1 MRGSGRAERGAARP
15 PEWVIPAADVAAGAA
30 EVARLVHSSL
40 PELAWGRTA
49 AGVFVTGP
57 VPAPRPLPSN
67 LSDAEHSAFLVRLA
81 GLLSFL
87 AAHGLGLSADG
98 ALAVGAKPST
108 RDVPWL
114 LSPPAPAWRAAS
126 APAVLGVVALR
137 LAGRE
142 PRFDRR
148 GDARQSLSEALADGL
163 PARTA
168 EVVAAVLR
176 SDASARPSDAL
187 LLDLARSCGGSGKVA
202 LDLLGLVAPRELDGD
217 SGERLVATGPAA
229 DWVAR
234 GAARR
239 APGEVAF
246 SETGPPG
253 SIEEGAPLLAL
264 ADGLGPDPRAD
275 ALRSLARGEPVASVE
290 GPPLVLLARRLDTWG
305 AGAVGAW
312 DAIPRALPG
321 VVRIET
327 RSDAPPPWQKASLV
341 APRLGREEVA
351 GLVHLPYASPSAAVR
366 LWAELAEEAAGDAG
380 RLLGAARRKARAFLA
395 PASGRSVSGRASHPE
410 AEIVLKGS
418 ALLAD
423 GFSTEDAAAVSGI
436 GLARVA
442 EVLDEAVDEGALAR
456 TANGLYRFVDAVQ
469 RRRLAG
475 SLRSAEKEAGIARLE
490 TVRRDEGRLL
500 QARLAAFGERS
511 EVVAEAR
518 LRFLAAA
525 REGAAEE
532 VLSLL
537 SRAPASDP
545 DLGAPFLALEAY
557 ATAGKMEEARR
568 AAERIDP
575 REVASETLL
584 RRVSAARLLARM
596 GQADTAL
603 KLVRGDGDTEERLAR
618 ASLLLDLRR
627 EAEADRLLQ
636 AIGVVAG
643 GVRGCLLRAELY
655 ERRQELDRAGEELL
669 AAAEAL
675 DGPSDEPG
683 LLDARFTAGYL
694 ALGLGRPRE
703 ARAFFRAAL
712 EEAREPSRRADAL
725 FDLSVAAAAEG
736 AHADAERALEEALSL
751 FSALGE
757 RERYLSAL
765 GQRAALALG
774 RSDAAS
780 AYRDLEVVFAHD
792 RLPGRG
798 HQLLFSIPLRQ
809 RLALADG
816 DDAEGAEAFA
826 EAVAALRQRP
836 EHPARREVLV
846 LEGAR
851 LLAAD
856 SAAEALAR
864 LEEAAP
870 HPDARSGV
878 EPLRRRLVASALR
891 DLGRLG
897 RPPAGLDGDE
907 ATLLDAEERLGRGL
921 PPPAAAWRVLAAR
934 LESPDGPLAVA
945 TRLLEW
951 RGRFPGSFAGPE
963 GAALRD
969 LGERAA
975 RRAGLERAA
984 SRLAAGAER
993 PGRRDERTS
1002 RGGGPL
1008 LVAEDASTRELF
1020 ETVRKVATTRLS
1032 VLVLGES
1039 GTGKEVVAREIH
1051 RASGRPGAFVA
1062 VNVAALV
1069 ESLAEA
1075 ELFGAARGAYT
1086 GAERDRAGVL
1096 EASSGG
1102 TLFLDEIGDLS
1113 PRIQAKLL
1121 RVLQEREVRRLGET
1135 RTRPVDLRLVTAT
1148 HRDLARLCTE
1158 GRFREDL
1165 LYRIAQLS
1173 LTLGPLRE
1181 RPRDLRALLEAALDG
1196 TPLSPEARAA
1206 FLSWRWPGNVRELLS
1221 AVESARALA
1230 GEGERIERS
1239 HLPPAL
1245 RAVPGTVV
1253 EPGGRYRTAVDQA
1266 KRRVILE
1273 VLAEAG
1279 GNRTRAAALLGLSR
1293 QSLLYEMKRL
1303 AIRD

>member
-1 MRGSGRAERGAARP
+1 
-15 PEWVIPAADVAAGAA
+15 VIPAADVAAGAA

-40 PELAWGRTA
+40 PELSWGRTA

-57 VPAPRPLPSN
+57 VAAPRPLPAD

-98 ALAVGAKPST
+98 ALALGAKPST

-114 LSPPAPAWRAAS
+114 RSPPSPAWRAAS
-126 APAVLGVVALR
+126 VPAVLGGVALR

-148 GDARQSLSEALADGL
+148 GDARQSLAEALSDGL

-187 LLDLARSCGGSGKVA
+187 LLDLARSCGGSGRVA

-217 SGERLVATGPAA
+217 SGERLVSTGPAA
-229 DWVAR
+229 EWIGR

-239 APGEVAF
+239 APDELAF

-275 ALRSLARGEPVASVE
+275 VLRALARGEPTATVD
-290 GPPLVLLARRLDTWG
+290 GPPLALLAHGLDAWG
-305 AGAVGAW
+305 ASAVEAW
-312 DAIPRALPG
+312 EAIPRVLPG

-327 RSDAPPPWQKASLV
+327 RLDAPPPWQKASLV

-366 LWAELAEEAAGDAG
+366 LWTELSEEAAGDAV
-380 RLLGAARRKARAFLA
+380 RLLRAARRKARAFLSSGSGRS
-395 PASGRSVSGRASHPE
+395 ASGRTSHPE
-410 AEIVLKGS
+410 TEIVLKGS
-418 ALLAD
+418 ALLGD
-423 GFSTEDAAAVSGI
+423 GFSPEEAAAVSGV
-436 GLARVA
+436 GAACVA
-442 EVLDEAVDEGALAR
+442 EVLAEAVEEGTLAR
-456 TANGLYRFVDAVQ
+456 TARGLHRFVDPAQ

-475 SLRSAEKEAGIARLE
+475 VLRPAERDAGLARLE
-490 TVRRDEGRLL
+490 AAGSVAGRLL
-500 QARLAAFGERS
+500 LARLAAFGERS
-511 EVVAEAR
+511 EVLDEAR
-518 LRFLAAA
+518 LRLLAAG
-525 REGAAEE
+525 REGAHEE
-532 VLSLL
+532 VLALL
-537 SRAPASDP
+537 SRAPAADP
-545 DLGAPFLALEAY
+545 DLGTPLLALETY
-557 ATAGKMEEARR
+557 AAAGRLEEARR
-568 AAERIDP
+568 TAERIDP
-575 REVASETLL
+575 CGVASEPLV

-596 GQADTAL
+596 GQAEPAL
-603 KLVRGDGDTEERLAR
+603 QLLGDDVDTEERLAR

-627 EAEADRLLQ
+627 EVEADRLLQ

-643 GVRGCLLRAELY
+643 GVRGCLLRAELH
-655 ERRQELDRAGEELL
+655 ERRQELDRAEAELL

-712 EEAREPSRRADAL
+712 DEAREPARRADAL

-751 FSALGE
+751 FSSLGE

-816 DDAEGAEAFA
+816 DDAEGADAFA
-826 EAVAALRQRP
+826 EAMAALRERP

-851 LLAAD
+851 LLAAG

-878 EPLRRRLVASALR
+878 EPFRCRLVASALR
-891 DLGRLG
+891 DLGRSA
-897 RPPAGLDGDE
+897 RPSAGLDGDE
-907 ATLLDAEERLGRGL
+907 KTLLDAEERLGRGL

-951 RGRFPGSFAGPE
+951 RGRFPGAFAGPD

-993 PGRRDERTS
+993 PGRRVERATC
-1002 RGGGPL
+1002 GAGPGI
-1008 LVAEDASTRELF
+1008 VAEDAATRELF
-1020 ETVRKVATTRLS
+1020 ETVRKVAATRLS
-1032 VLVLGES
+1032 LLVLGES

-1051 RASGRPGAFVA
+1051 RASGRPGPFVA

-1181 RPRDLRALLEAALDG
+1181 RPRDLRALLDAALDG

-1230 GEGERIERS
+1230 GPGERIERS

-1245 RAVPGTVV
+1245 RTVYGTVV
-1253 EPGGRYRTAVDQA
+1253 EPGGRYRTAVDEA
-1266 KRRVILE
+1266 KRRVIRE
-1273 VLAEAG
+1273 ALAEAG

-1293 QSLLYEMKRL
+1293 QSLLYELKRL
-1303 AIRD
+1303 EIRD

>member
-1 MRGSGRAERGAARP
+1 MRGRGRAERGATRP
-15 PEWVIPAADVAAGAA
+15 PEWVVPAADVAAGAA
-30 EVARLVHSSL
+30 EVARLVHPSL

-49 AGVFVTGP
+49 AGAFVTGP
-57 VPAPRPLPSN
+57 VPPPRSLPTD

-98 ALAVGAKPST
+98 ALALGAKPTT

-114 LSPPAPAWRAAS
+114 LSPPVPAWRAAS
-126 APAVLGVVALR
+126 VTAVLGGVALR

-148 GDARQSLSEALADGL
+148 GETRKSLAEALSDGL
-163 PARTA
+163 PVRTA
-168 EVVAAVLR
+168 EVVATVLR

-187 LLDLARSCGGSGKVA
+187 LLDLARPCGGSGKVA
-202 LDLLGLVAPRELDGD
+202 LDLLGLVLPRELDGE

-229 DWVAR
+229 EWVAR

-239 APGEVAF
+239 APAEAAF
-246 SETGPPG
+246 SEAGPPE

-275 ALRSLARGEPVASVE
+275 VLRALARGEAVAAVD
-290 GPPLVLLARRLDTWG
+290 GPPLVLLARGIDAWG
-305 AGAVGAW
+305 AGAVDAW
-312 DAIPRALPG
+312 EAIPRALPG
-321 VVRIET
+321 VVRVET

-341 APRLGREEVA
+341 APRLGREEVV
-351 GLVHLPYASPSAAVR
+351 GLVHLPHASPLAAGR
-366 LWAELAEEAAGDAG
+366 LWTELAEEAAGDAG
-380 RLLGAARRKARAFLA
+380 RLLRAARKKARAFLDGGA
-395 PASGRSVSGRASHPE
+395 VRSASSRTSHPE
-410 AEIVLKGS
+410 AAIVLEAS
-418 ALLAD
+418 ALLGD
-423 GFSTEDAAAVSGI
+423 GFPTEEAAAVSGV
-436 GLARVA
+436 GAARVA
-442 EVLDEAVDEGALAR
+442 EVLEEAVDEGTLSR
-456 TANGLYRFVDAVQ
+456 TARGRHRFVDPLQ

-475 SLRSAEKEAGIARLE
+475 SLRPAEKEAGLARLE
-490 TVRRDEGRLL
+490 ATGPADGRLL
-500 QARLAAFGERS
+500 LARLAAFGERR
-511 EVVAEAR
+511 EVVAAAR
-518 LRFLAAA
+518 LRFLEAA
-525 REGAAEE
+525 RLGAAEE
-532 VLSLL
+532 VLALL

-545 DLGAPFLALEAY
+545 DLGAPLLALETY
-557 ATAGKMEEARR
+557 AAAGRMEDARR
-568 AAERIDP
+568 VAERIDP
-575 REVASETLL
+575 RSMAPEPLA
-584 RRVSAARLLARM
+584 RRVAAARLLARM
-596 GQADTAL
+596 GQDATAL
-603 KLVRGDGDTEERLAR
+603 ELLPDGADTEERLAR
-618 ASLLLDLRR
+618 AALLLDLRR

-636 AIGVVAG
+636 AIGVAAG
-643 GVRGCLLRAELY
+643 GARGCLLRAELH
-655 ERRQELDRAGEELL
+655 ERRQELDRAERELL
-669 AAAEAL
+669 AAAEAF

-694 ALGLGRPRE
+694 ALELGRPRE
-703 ARAFFRAAL
+703 ARAFFRAAHD
-712 EEAREPSRRADAL
+712 EAREPARRADAL
-725 FDLSVAAAAEG
+725 YDLSVAAAAEG
-736 AHADAERALEEALSL
+736 AHAEAERALDEALSL
-751 FSALGE
+751 FSSLGE
-757 RERYLSAL
+757 SERYLSAL
-765 GQRAALALG
+765 GQRATLALG

-780 AYRDLEVVFAHD
+780 AYRDLEVVLAHD
-792 RLPGRG
+792 RLPARG

-816 DDAEGAEAFA
+816 DDAEGADAYA
-826 EAVAALRQRP
+826 EAAKVLRERP
-836 EHPARREVLV
+836 DHPARREVLV

-851 LLAAD
+851 LLAAG

-870 HPDARSGV
+870 LPDTRSVV
-878 EPLRRRLVASALR
+878 EPLRRRLVASAHR
-891 DLGRLG
+891 DLGRPG
-897 RPPAGLDGDE
+897 TPPGGLYGDE
-907 ATLLDAEERLGRGL
+907 ATLLDAEERLGRGM
-921 PPPAAAWRVLAAR
+921 PPPAAAWRVLARR
-934 LESPDGPLAVA
+934 LESPDGPVAIA

-951 RGRFPGSFAGPE
+951 RGRFPQAFAGPD

-984 SRLAAGAER
+984 ARLAAGAER
-993 PGRRDERTS
+993 PGRREERAS
-1002 RGGGPL
+1002 RGGGPG
-1008 LVAEDASTRELF
+1008 LVAEDAATRELF
-1020 ETVRKVATTRLS
+1020 ETARKVAATRLS

-1051 RASGRPGAFVA
+1051 RTSGRPGPFVA
-1062 VNVAALV
+1062 VNVAALA

-1086 GAERDRAGVL
+1086 GAERDRAGVV

-1113 PRIQAKLL
+1113 PPVQAKLL
-1121 RVLQEREVRRLGET
+1121 RVLQEKEVRRLGET

-1148 HRDLARLCTE
+1148 HRDLERLCAE

-1165 LYRIAQLS
+1165 YYRIAQLS

-1181 RPRDLRALLEAALDG
+1181 RPRDLRALLDGALEG
-1196 TPLSPEARAA
+1196 TPLAPEARAA
-1206 FLSWRWPGNVRELLS
+1206 LLSWRWPGNVRELLS

-1230 GEGERIERS
+1230 GPGERIEKG

-1245 RAVPGTVV
+1245 RDGPGPVV
-1253 EPGGRYRTAVDQA
+1253 EQAGRYRTAVDEA
-1266 KRRVILE
+1266 RRRVILE
-1273 VLAEAG
+1273 ALAEAG

-1303 AIRD
+1303 GIRG

>member
-1 MRGSGRAERGAARP
+1 MRGRGRAERGAARP

-30 EVARLVHSSL
+30 EVARLVHPSL

-49 AGVFVTGP
+49 AGVFVAGP
-57 VPAPRPLPSN
+57 VPAPRPLPAD

-98 ALAVGAKPST
+98 ALALGAKPST

-114 LSPPAPAWRAAS
+114 LSPPVPAWRAAPVHS
-126 APAVLGVVALR
+126 VLGGVALR

-148 GDARQSLSEALADGL
+148 GHVRQSLAEALSDGL

-168 EVVAAVLR
+168 EVVATVLR

-187 LLDLARSCGGSGKVA
+187 LLDLARPCGGSAKVA
-202 LDLLGLVAPRELDGD
+202 IDLLGLVLPRELDGD
-217 SGERLVATGPAA
+217 SAERLVSTGSAA

-239 APGEVAF
+239 APDEVAF

-253 SIEEGAPLLAL
+253 SLEEGAPILAL
-264 ADGLGPDPRAD
+264 ATGLGPDPRAD
-275 ALRSLARGEPVASVE
+275 ILRALARGEPVASVE
-290 GPPLVLLARRLDTWG
+290 GPPLVLLGLGLDAWG
-305 AGAVGAW
+305 AGAVEAW
-312 DAIPRALPG
+312 EAIPRVLPG
-321 VVRIET
+321 VIRIET

-341 APRLGREEVA
+341 FPRLGREEVA

-366 LWAELAEEAAGDAG
+366 LWTELAEEAAGDAG
-380 RLLGAARRKARAFLA
+380 RLLRAARRKARAFLA
-395 PASGRSVSGRASHPE
+395 PGAGRSATARTSHPE
-410 AEIVLKGS
+410 AEIVLKAS
-418 ALLAD
+418 ALLGD
-423 GFSTEDAAAVSGI
+423 GFSTEEAAAVSGV
-436 GLARVA
+436 GASRVA
-442 EVLDEAVDEGALAR
+442 EVLDEAMDEGALAR
-456 TANGLYRFVDAVQ
+456 TADGLYRFADPAQ

-475 SLRSAEKEAGIARLE
+475 SLRPAEKEAGMARLE
-490 TVRRDEGRLL
+490 AAGRDDGRLRL
-500 QARLAAFGERS
+500 ARLAAFGERPD
-511 EVVAEAR
+511 VVAAAR
-518 LRFLAAA
+518 SRFLEAS

-532 VLSLL
+532 ALALL

-545 DLGAPFLALEAY
+545 DLGAPLLALEVY
-557 ATAGKMEEARR
+557 AAAGRMEEARSVG
-568 AAERIDP
+568 ERIDP
-575 REVASETLL
+575 RTAASEPLS
-584 RRVSAARLLARM
+584 RRVSAARLLVRM
-596 GQADTAL
+596 GQAETAL
-603 KLVRGDGDTEERLAR
+603 GLVGDDGDTETRLAR

-627 EAEADRLLQ
+627 EAEAGRMLD
-636 AIGVVAG
+636 AIGAAAG
-643 GVRGCLLRAELY
+643 GVRGCLLRAELH
-655 ERRQELDRAGEELL
+655 ERRQELERAEAELL
-669 AAAEAL
+669 SAAQAL
-675 DGPSDEPG
+675 DGPSNEPG

-703 ARAFFRAAL
+703 ARTFFRAAL
-712 EEAREPSRRADAL
+712 DEAREPARRADAL
-725 FDLSVAAAAEG
+725 FDLSVAAAMEG
-736 AHADAERALEEALSL
+736 ARADAERALEEALSL
-751 FSALGE
+751 FSSLGE
-757 RERYLSAL
+757 RERYVSAL

-774 RSDAAS
+774 RSDAGS
-780 AYRDLEVVFAHD
+780 AYRDLEVVLAHD
-792 RLPGRG
+792 RRPGRG

-826 EAVAALRQRP
+826 EGVLALRERP

-851 LLAAD
+851 LLAAG

-878 EPLRRRLVASALR
+878 EPLRRRLAASALR
-891 DLGRLG
+891 DLGRPG

-907 ATLLDAEERLGRGL
+907 TTLLDAEERLGRGL
-921 PPPAAAWRVLAAR
+921 PPPAAAWRVLATR

-951 RGRFPGSFAGPE
+951 RGRFPEAFAGTD

-969 LGERAA
+969 LGERSA

-984 SRLAAGAER
+984 ARLAAGAER
-993 PGRRDERTS
+993 PGRREERACRAES
-1002 RGGGPL
+1002 PL
-1008 LVAEDASTRELF
+1008 LVAEDAATRELF
-1020 ETVRKVATTRLS
+1020 ETVRKVAATRLS

-1051 RASGRPGAFVA
+1051 RASGRPGPFVG
-1062 VNVAALV
+1062 VNVAAFA

-1148 HRDLARLCTE
+1148 HRDLARLCIE

-1181 RPRDLRALLEAALDG
+1181 RPRDLRALLDAALDG
-1196 TPLSPEARAA
+1196 TPLAPEARAA
-1206 FLSWRWPGNVRELLS
+1206 LLSWKWPGNVRELLS

-1230 GEGERIERS
+1230 GPGARIERS

-1245 RAVPGTVV
+1245 RTGSGPAV
-1253 EPGGRYRTAVDQA
+1253 EPGSRYRTAVDEA
-1266 KRRVILE
+1266 KRRVVLE
-1273 VLAEAG
+1273 ALAETG
-1279 GNRTRAAALLGLSR
+1279 GNRTRAAVLLGLSR
-1293 QSLLYEMKRL
+1293 QSLLYELKRL

>member
-1 MRGSGRAERGAARP
+1 
-15 PEWVIPAADVAAGAA
+15 VIPAADVAAGAA

-49 AGVFVTGP
+49 AGAFAAGP
-57 VPAPRPLPSN
+57 VPAPRPLPSD

-87 AAHGLGLSADG
+87 ATHGLGLSADG

-114 LSPPAPAWRAAS
+114 FSPPAPAWRAA
-126 APAVLGVVALR
+126 PVLAVLGGVALR
-137 LAGRE
+137 LAGRA

-148 GDARQSLSEALADGL
+148 GDARQSLAEALADGL

-187 LLDLARSCGGSGKVA
+187 LLDLARSCGGTGRVA

-217 SGERLVATGPAA
+217 SGERLVSTGPAA
-229 DWVAR
+229 DWIAR

-275 ALRSLARGEPVASVE
+275 VLRALARGEPVASVE
-290 GPPLVLLARRLDTWG
+290 GPPLVLLARGLDTWG
-305 AGAVGAW
+305 AGAVEAW
-312 DAIPRALPG
+312 EAIPRVLPG
-321 VVRIET
+321 VVRVET
-327 RSDAPPPWQKASLV
+327 RSEAPPPWQKASLV
-341 APRLGREEVA
+341 VPRLGREEVA

-366 LWAELAEEAAGDAG
+366 LWTELAEEAAGDAG
-380 RLLGAARRKARAFLA
+380 RLLGAARRRARAFLA
-395 PASGRSVSGRASHPE
+395 PGRSAPGRALHPE
-410 AEIVLKGS
+410 AEIVLKGC
-418 ALLAD
+418 ALLGD
-423 GFSTEDAAAVSGI
+423 GFSTEDAAAVSGV
-436 GLARVA
+436 GATCVA
-442 EVLDEAVDEGALAR
+442 EVLDEAVDEGTLAR
-456 TANGLYRFVDAVQ
+456 RAPGLHRFVDPAQ

-475 SLRSAEKEAGIARLE
+475 SLRPAEKEAGMARLE
-490 TVRRDEGRLL
+490 AGRREERGLL
-500 QARLAAFGERS
+500 QARLAAFGDRPD
-511 EVVAEAR
+511 VVAAAR
-518 LRFLAAA
+518 SRFLEAA
-525 REGAAEE
+525 REGASEE
-532 VLSLL
+532 ALALL
-537 SRAPASDP
+537 SRAPAADP
-545 DLGAPFLALEAY
+545 DLGAPLLALEVY
-557 ATAGKMEEARR
+557 AATGRMEDARR

-575 REVASETLL
+575 RDVAAEPLA

-596 GQADTAL
+596 GQAEPAL
-603 KLVRGDGDTEERLAR
+603 DLLGDDGDTEERLAR
-618 ASLLLDLRR
+618 ASLLLGLRR
-627 EAEADRLLQ
+627 ERDADRLLG
-636 AIGVVAG
+636 AIGVSAG
-643 GVRGCLLRAELY
+643 GVRGCLLRAELH
-655 ERRQELDRAGEELL
+655 ERRQELDRAEAELR
-669 AAAEAL
+669 AAAQAL

-703 ARAFFRAAL
+703 ARTFFRAAL
-712 EEAREPSRRADAL
+712 DEAREPARKADAL

-736 AHADAERALEEALSL
+736 AYADAERALEEALSL
-751 FSALGE
+751 FSSLGE
-757 RERYLSAL
+757 RERYVSAL

-780 AYRDLEVVFAHD
+780 AFRDLEVVLAHD
-792 RLPGRG
+792 RRPGRG

-816 DDAEGAEAFA
+816 DDAEGADAFA
-826 EAVAALRQRP
+826 EAVAAFGERP
-836 EHPARREVLV
+836 EHPARREILV

-851 LLAAD
+851 NLAGG

-870 HPDARSGV
+870 LADARSGV

-891 DLGRLG
+891 DLGRTG
-897 RPPAGLDGDE
+897 RPPAGLNGDE
-907 ATLLDAEERLGRGL
+907 TTLLDAEERLGRGL

-934 LESPDGPLAVA
+934 LESPDGPVAVA

-951 RGRFPGSFAGPE
+951 RGRFPGAFSGPD
-963 GAALRD
+963 GTALRD
-969 LGERAA
+969 LGERSA

-984 SRLAAGAER
+984 ARLAAGAER
-993 PGRRDERTS
+993 PSRREERAGRVES
-1002 RGGGPL
+1002 PL
-1008 LVAEDASTRELF
+1008 LVAEDAATRELF
-1020 ETVRKVATTRLS
+1020 ETVRKVAATRLS
-1032 VLVLGES
+1032 ILVLGES

-1051 RASGRPGAFVA
+1051 RASARPGPFVA
-1062 VNVAALV
+1062 VNVAAFA

-1148 HRDLARLCTE
+1148 HRDLARLCVE

-1181 RPRDLRALLEAALDG
+1181 RPRDLRALLDAALDG
-1196 TPLSPEARAA
+1196 TPLAPEARAVL
-1206 FLSWRWPGNVRELLS
+1206 LSWRWPGNVRELLS

-1230 GEGERIERS
+1230 GPGERIERS

-1245 RAVPGTVV
+1245 GTGSGSVV
-1253 EPGGRYRTAVDQA
+1253 EPGSRYRTAVDEA

-1273 VLAEAG
+1273 ALAETG

-1293 QSLLYEMKRL
+1293 QSLLYELKRL

>member
-1 MRGSGRAERGAARP
+1 MRGRGRAERGATRS
-15 PEWVIPAADVAAGAA
+15 PEWVIPAADVTAGAA
-30 EVARLVHSSL
+30 EVARLVHTSL
-40 PELAWGRTA
+40 PELAWGRSA
-49 AGVFVTGP
+49 AGAFVTGP
-57 VPAPRPLPSN
+57 VPAPRPLPAD

-87 AAHGLGLSADG
+87 AAHGLGVSADG
-98 ALAVGAKPST
+98 ALALGAKPST

-114 LSPPAPAWRAAS
+114 LFPPTPAWRS
-126 APAVLGVVALR
+126 SSVPAVLGGVALR

-142 PRFDRR
+142 PRFERR
-148 GDARQSLSEALADGL
+148 GDVRPSLAEALSDGL

-187 LLDLARSCGGSGKVA
+187 FLDLARPCGGSGRVA

-217 SGERLVATGPAA
+217 VGERLVSTGPAA
-229 DWVAR
+229 EWVAR

-239 APGEVAF
+239 APDEVAF

-264 ADGLGPDPRAD
+264 ADGLGPDPRAEV
-275 ALRSLARGEPVASVE
+275 LRALARGEPAATVD
-290 GPPLVLLARRLDTWG
+290 GPPLALLARGLDAWG
-305 AGAVGAW
+305 AGALEAW
-312 DAIPRALPG
+312 EAIPRVLPG

-366 LWAELAEEAAGDAG
+366 LWKELAEEAAGDAG
-380 RLLGAARRKARAFLA
+380 RLLRAARRKARAFLA
-395 PASGRSVSGRASHPE
+395 SGSGRSASGRTSHPE
-410 AEIVLKGS
+410 TEVVLKGS
-418 ALLAD
+418 ALLGD
-423 GFSTEDAAAVSGI
+423 GFSPEEAAAVSGV
-436 GLARVA
+436 GAACVA
-442 EVLDEAVDEGALAR
+442 EVLAEAVDEGTLAR
-456 TANGLYRFVDAVQ
+456 TARGLHRFVDPAH

-475 SLRSAEKEAGIARLE
+475 SLRPAEKDAGLARLE
-490 TVRRDEGRLL
+490 VAGSVAGRLL
-500 QARLAAFGERS
+500 LTRLAAFGERR
-511 EVVAEAR
+511 EVVDEAR
-518 LRFLAAA
+518 LRLLAAA
-525 REGAAEE
+525 REGTAEE
-532 VLSLL
+532 VLALL

-545 DLGAPFLALEAY
+545 DLGAPFLALETY
-557 ATAGKMEEARR
+557 ATAGRMDEARKT
-568 AAERIDP
+568 AERIDP
-575 REVASETLL
+575 REVASEPLV

-596 GQADTAL
+596 GQAETAL
-603 KLVRGDGDTEERLAR
+603 QLLRDDGDTEERLAR

-627 EAEADRLLQ
+627 EVEADRLLDS
-636 AIGVVAG
+636 IGVVAG
-643 GVRGCLLRAELY
+643 GVRGCLLRAELH
-655 ERRQELDRAGEELL
+655 ERRQELDRAERELL
-669 AAAEAL
+669 VAAEAL
-675 DGPSDEPG
+675 DGPSDEPD
-683 LLDARFTAGYL
+683 LFDARFTAGYL
-694 ALGLGRPRE
+694 ALELGRPRE

-712 EEAREPSRRADAL
+712 DEAREPARRADAL

-751 FSALGE
+751 FSSLGE
-757 RERYLSAL
+757 KGRYLSAL

-774 RSDAAS
+774 RSDAAA

-792 RLPGRG
+792 RRPGRD

-826 EAVAALRQRP
+826 EAVAALRERP

-851 LLAAD
+851 LLAEG
-856 SAAEALAR
+856 SAAEALSR

-870 HPDARSGV
+870 HPDTRSGV
-878 EPLRRRLVASALR
+878 EPLRCRLVASALR
-891 DLGRLG
+891 DLGRPG
-897 RPPAGLDGDE
+897 KAPAGLDGDE
-907 ATLLDAEERLGRGL
+907 TVLLDAEERLGRGL
-921 PPPAAAWRVLAAR
+921 PPSAAAWRVLAAR

-951 RGRFPGSFAGPE
+951 RGRFPGAFAGPD

-993 PGRRDERTS
+993 PGRREERTS
-1002 RGGGPL
+1002 RGGGPA
-1008 LVAEDASTRELF
+1008 LVAEDAATRELF
-1020 ETVRKVATTRLS
+1020 ETVRKVAATRLS

-1051 RASGRPGAFVA
+1051 RASGRSGPFVA

-1075 ELFGAARGAYT
+1075 ELFGAVRGAYT

-1181 RPRDLRALLEAALDG
+1181 RPRDLRALLDAALDG
-1196 TPLSPEARAA
+1196 TPLSQEARAA

-1230 GEGERIERS
+1230 GPGERIERS

-1245 RAVPGTVV
+1245 RTVPGTVV
-1253 EPGGRYRTAVDQA
+1253 EPGGRYRTAVDEA

>member
-1 MRGSGRAERGAARP
+1 M
-15 PEWVIPAADVAAGAA
+15 
-30 EVARLVHSSL
+30 HSSL
-40 PELAWGRTA
+40 PELAWGRNA
-49 AGVFVTGP
+49 AGSFVTGP
-57 VPAPRPLPSN
+57 VPAPRPLPAD
-67 LSDAEHSAFLVRLA
+67 LSDAEHSAFLVRLG

-87 AAHGLGLSADG
+87 SVHGLGLSVDG
-98 ALAVGAKPST
+98 ALALGAKPST
-108 RDVPWL
+108 REVPWL
-114 LSPPAPAWRAAS
+114 FSPPVPAWRAAS
-126 APAVLGVVALR
+126 ATAILGGVALR
-137 LAGRE
+137 LAGRQ
-142 PRFDRR
+142 PRFNRR
-148 GDARQSLSEALADGL
+148 GEVRQSLAEALSDGL

-176 SDASARPSDAL
+176 SDTSTRPSDAL
-187 LLDLARSCGGSGKVA
+187 LLDLARSCGGAARVA

-217 SGERLVATGPAA
+217 SGERLVSTGPASE
-229 DWVAR
+229 WVAR

-275 ALRSLARGEPVASVE
+275 VLRALAGGKPAEAVA
-290 GPPLVLLARRLDTWG
+290 GPPLVLLARGLDAWG
-305 AGAVGAW
+305 PGALEAW
-312 DAIPRALPG
+312 EAIPRVLPG
-321 VVRIET
+321 VVRAET
-327 RSDAPPPWQKASLV
+327 RSDAPPPWQRASLLV
-341 APRLGREEVA
+341 PRLGREEVA
-351 GLVHLPYASPSAAVR
+351 GLVHLPYASPAAAVR
-366 LWAELAEEAAGDAG
+366 LWTEVAEEAAGDAG
-380 RLLGAARRKARAFLA
+380 RLLRAARRKARTFLDA
-395 PASGRSVSGRASHPE
+395 GPGRSASGRTSHPE

-418 ALLAD
+418 ALLGD
-423 GFSTEDAAAVSGI
+423 GFPAEEAAAVSGI
-436 GLARVA
+436 GAACVA
-442 EVLDEAVDEGALAR
+442 EVLDEAVDEGTLAR
-456 TANGLYRFVDAVQ
+456 TARGLYRFVDPVQ

-475 SLRSAEKEAGIARLE
+475 SLRPSEKEAGVARLE
-490 TVRRDEGRLL
+490 AACRGEGRLL
-500 QARLAAFGERS
+500 LARLAAFGERAG
-511 EVVAEAR
+511 VVGEAR
-518 LRFLAAA
+518 LGLLDAVRERAPEKVLAF
-525 REGAAEE
+525 
-532 VLSLL
+532 L

-545 DLGAPFLALEAY
+545 DLGAPLLALETY
-557 ATAGKMEEARR
+557 AAAGRMEEARK

-575 REVASETLL
+575 REAESEPLV
-584 RRVSAARLLARM
+584 RRAAAARLLARM
-596 GQADTAL
+596 GLGEKAL
-603 KLVRGDGDTEERLAR
+603 ELLRAEGDTEERLAR
-618 ASLLLDLRR
+618 ASLLLGLRR
-627 EAEADRLLQ
+627 EGDADRLLG

-643 GVRGCLLRAELY
+643 GVRGCLLRAELH
-655 ERRQELDRAGEELL
+655 ERRQELDRAEGELL

-675 DGPSDEPG
+675 DGPSSEPG

-712 EEAREPSRRADAL
+712 DEARDPARRADAL
-725 FDLSVAAAAEG
+725 FDLSVAAAEEG

-751 FSALGE
+751 FSSLGE
-757 RERYLSAL
+757 RDRYLSAL

-774 RSDAAS
+774 RSDAAP
-780 AYRDLEVVFAHD
+780 AYRDLEVVLAHD

-816 DDAEGAEAFA
+816 DDAEGADAFA
-826 EAVAALRQRP
+826 EAAAALRERA

-851 LLAAD
+851 LLAAG

-891 DLGRLG
+891 DLGRAGAL
-897 RPPAGLDGDE
+897 PEGLDGDE
-907 ATLLDAEERLGRGL
+907 RTLLDAEERLARGL
-921 PPPAAAWRVLAAR
+921 APSTAAWRVLAAR
-934 LESPDGPLAVA
+934 LETPGGPVEVA

-951 RGRFPGSFAGPE
+951 RGRFPGAFAGAD

-984 SRLAAGAER
+984 ARLAAGAGR
-993 PGRRDERTS
+993 PGRREERTAC
-1002 RGGGPL
+1002 GAGPGI
-1008 LVAEDASTRELF
+1008 VAEDAATRELF
-1020 ETVRKVATTRLS
+1020 ETARKVAATRLS

-1039 GTGKEVVAREIH
+1039 GTGKEIVAREIH
-1051 RASGRPGAFVA
+1051 RASGRPGPFVA

-1121 RVLQEREVRRLGET
+1121 RVLQEKEVRRLGET

-1181 RPRDLRALLEAALDG
+1181 RPRDLRTLLEEALDG

-1206 FLSWRWPGNVRELLS
+1206 LLSWRWPGNVRELLS

-1230 GEGERIERS
+1230 GPGERIERS
-1239 HLPPAL
+1239 HLPAAL
-1245 RAVPGTVV
+1245 RAEPGPAAET
-1253 EPGGRYRTAVDQA
+1253 GGRYRSAVQEA

-1303 AIRD
+1303 GIRD

>member
-1 MRGSGRAERGAARP
+1 MRGRGRAERGAARP

-30 EVARLVHSSL
+30 EVARLIHSSL
-40 PELAWGRTA
+40 PELAWGRTT
-49 AGVFVTGP
+49 AGSFVTGP
-57 VPAPRPLPSN
+57 VPAPRPLPSD

-87 AAHGLGLSADG
+87 AANGLGLSAGG
-98 ALAVGAKPST
+98 AAALGAKPST

-114 LSPPAPAWRAAS
+114 LSPPVPAWRAA
-126 APAVLGVVALR
+126 PALSVLGGVALR

-148 GDARQSLSEALADGL
+148 GDVRPSLLEALSDGL
-163 PARTA
+163 PVRTA
-168 EVVAAVLR
+168 EVVATVLR

-187 LLDLARSCGGSGKVA
+187 LLDLARPCGGSERVA

-217 SGERLVATGPAA
+217 SGRRLVSTGAA
-229 DWVAR
+229 AAWVAR

-239 APGEVAF
+239 SPDEVAF

-253 SIEEGAPLLAL
+253 SIEEGAPILAL
-264 ADGLGPDPRAD
+264 ATGLGPDPRAD
-275 ALRSLARGEPVASVE
+275 VLRALARGEAVAPVE
-290 GPPLVLLARRLDTWG
+290 GPPLVLLARGLDAWG
-305 AGAVGAW
+305 AGAVEAW
-312 DAIPRALPG
+312 EAIPRLLPG

-327 RSDAPPPWQKASLV
+327 LSDAPPPWQKASLLV
-341 APRLGREEVA
+341 PRLGREEVA
-351 GLVHLPYASPSAAVR
+351 GLVHLPYASPSARVR
-366 LWAELAEEAAGDAG
+366 LWTELAEESVGDAG
-380 RLLGAARRKARAFLA
+380 RLLRAARRKARSFLA
-395 PASGRSVSGRASHPE
+395 SGSGRSPAGRTARPE
-410 AEIVLKGS
+410 SEIVLKGS
-418 ALLAD
+418 ALLGE
-423 GFSTEDAAAVSGI
+423 GFSTEEAAAVSGV
-436 GLARVA
+436 GASRVA
-442 EVLDEAVDEGALAR
+442 EVLDEAVDEGTLAR
-456 TANGLYRFVDAVQ
+456 TAGGLHRFVDPVQ

-475 SLRSAEKEAGIARLE
+475 SLRPAEKEAGVARLE
-490 TVRRDEGRLL
+490 AVCRDEGRLL
-500 QARLAAFGERS
+500 QVSLAAFGDRPD
-511 EVVAEAR
+511 VV
-518 LRFLAAA
+518 AAA
-525 REGAAEE
+525 RSRFRKAVREGASEE
-532 VLSLL
+532 ALALL
-537 SRAPASDP
+537 SRAPASEP
-545 DLGAPFLALEAY
+545 DLGEPLLALESY
-557 ATAGKMEEARR
+557 ATAGRMEEARR
-568 AAERIDP
+568 TGARIDSRRLAFEP
-575 REVASETLL
+575 LP
-584 RRVSAARLLARM
+584 RRVSAARLLVRM
-596 GQADTAL
+596 GQAGTAL
-603 KLVRGDGDTEERLAR
+603 ELLGDDDDTEAKLAR

-627 EAEADRLLQ
+627 EEEAGRLLH
-636 AIGVVAG
+636 AVGVDAG
-643 GVRGCLLRAELY
+643 GMRGCLLRAELHQ
-655 ERRQELDRAGEELL
+655 RRQELDRAEAELL
-669 AAAEAL
+669 AAARAL

-694 ALGLGRPRE
+694 ALELGRPRE
-703 ARAFFRAAL
+703 ARTFFRAAL
-712 EEAREPSRRADAL
+712 EEAREPARRADAL

-736 AHADAERALEEALSL
+736 AYADAEQALEEALSL
-751 FSALGE
+751 FSSLGE

-774 RSDAAS
+774 RSDTAS
-780 AYRDLEVVFAHD
+780 AYRDLEVVLAHD
-792 RLPGRG
+792 RMPGRG

-816 DDAEGAEAFA
+816 DDAEGADAFA
-826 EAVAALRQRP
+826 EALTALRERP

-851 LLAAD
+851 LLAAG

-891 DLGRLG
+891 DLGRPG
-897 RPPAGLDGDE
+897 KPPAGAGGDE
-907 ATLLDAEERLGRGL
+907 TALLDAEERLGRGL
-921 PPPAAAWRVLAAR
+921 PPPAAAWRALTAR
-934 LESPDGPLAVA
+934 LESPDGPVAVA

-951 RGRFPGSFAGPE
+951 RGRFPAAFSGPD

-984 SRLAAGAER
+984 ARLAAGTER
-993 PGRRDERTS
+993 PVRRREEPGRGER
-1002 RGGGPL
+1002 PL
-1008 LVAEDASTRELF
+1008 LVAEDGATRELF
-1020 ETVRKVATTRLS
+1020 ETVRKVAATRLS
-1032 VLVLGES
+1032 ILVLGES

-1051 RASGRPGAFVA
+1051 RASGRPGPFVA
-1062 VNVAALV
+1062 VNVAALA

-1121 RVLQEREVRRLGET
+1121 RALQEREVRRLGET
-1135 RTRPVDLRLVTAT
+1135 RVRPVDLRLVSAT

-1181 RPRDLRALLEAALDG
+1181 RPRDLRALLDAALDG

-1206 FLSWRWPGNVRELLS
+1206 LLSWRWPGNVRELLS

-1230 GEGERIERS
+1230 GPGERIES
-1239 HLPPAL
+1239 NHLPPAL
-1245 RAVPGTVV
+1245 RTGPGPVV
-1253 EPGGRYRTAVDQA
+1253 EPGGRYRTAVDEA

-1273 VLAEAG
+1273 ALAEAG
-1279 GNRTRAAALLGLSR
+1279 GNRTRAASLLGLSR